1 MGRVGS
7 RDQQG
12 SNSME
17 VLAGHTAAKLKEILC
32 PWLEAAL
39 RHPRVG
45 HNILSAT
52 AEPGPSCTRIALL
65 ETSKEKA
72 VHSSRLD

>member
-1 MGRVGS
+1 MGGVGS
-7 RDQQG
+7 SDQQG
-12 SNSME
+12 SDRVE
-17 VLAGHTAAKLKEILC
+17 VLAGHLAAKLKEMLC

-52 AEPGPSCTRIALL
+52 AEPVWPEL
-65 ETSKEKA
+65 
-72 VHSSRLD
+72 H